1 MVGPVHGRTK
11 EKELEKMSMLALNR
25 KKDKARDMRGKKTI
39 LKVPRRILSRR
50 NHLKN
55 V

>member
-25 KKDKARDMRGKKTI
+25 KKDKAGDMREKKKTVMGAKS
-39 LKVPRRILSRR
+39 LKKPE
-50 NHLKN
+50 
-55 V
+55 